1 MSRVV
6 VDWAKERKAGTLA
19 LGDVR
24 DVADGK
30 RLGAKS
36 QQQIGLWSH
45 GKVRDDLTYKATAEG
60 IYKATAEGIYK
71 ATAEG
76 IALALVDAHL
86 TATTCPA
93 CGHQYKP
100 RARVYRCPTCGL
112 VAHQE
117 VVSSVTILSRKVH
130 GEVGCF
136 LPPPLAATM

>member
-45 GKVRDDLTYKATAEG
+45 GKVRDDLT
-60 IYKATAEGIYK
+60 YKATAEGIYK